1 MNRSGGPNTSRALS
15 SFNLTHV
22 KLLRAP
28 EFLLQFAE
36 IHLDESRSTVGAG
49 IGHCAMAQVLDQ
61 VFELTAG
68 KRVVGLNGVAANRF
82 GHRVFADRKSTRLN
96 SSHLGISYAVFC
108 LKKKSIKQ
116 RQKDCVKR

>member
-1 MNRSGGPNTSRALS
+1 MTLTFSYYLFFS
-15 SFNLTHV
+15 SY
-22 KLLRAP
+22 AD
-28 EFLLQFAE
+28 
-36 IHLDESRSTVGAG
+36 HLDLHSFPTRRSSDL
-49 IGHCAMAQVLDQ
+49 LDQ